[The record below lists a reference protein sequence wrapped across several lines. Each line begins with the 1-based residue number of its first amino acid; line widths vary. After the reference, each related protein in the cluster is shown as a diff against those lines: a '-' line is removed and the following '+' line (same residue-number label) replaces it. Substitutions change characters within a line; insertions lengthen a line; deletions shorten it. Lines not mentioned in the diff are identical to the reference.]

1 MKRGT
6 EERSDAL
13 VLLDCEVCHEETV
26 LLVPSRRA
34 DHGIVDCPHCRTTY
48 VVSLVPREEREPTV
62 FASPPQATA

>member
-1 MKRGT
+1 MKRST

-13 VLLDCEVCHEETV
+13 VLLDCEECHEETV

-48 VVSLVPREEREPTV
+48 VVSLVPREEREPTAIV
-62 FASPPQATA
+62 RLPRATA